1 MNRLLIT
8 LSAALLTSV
17 AHADPVCV
25 ALGQY
30 SRTVMDARQT
40 GVALSKIMEI
50 VKGDD
55 IHTRIVLDAYEQP
68 RFQTEE
74 FRRTAIQDFGN
85 KWETMCYRVRGK
97 KGSNV

>member
-25 ALGQY
+25 ALGEY

-68 RFQTEE
+68 RFHSDE
-74 FRRTAIQDFGN
+74 FRQTAIQDFGN

>member
-1 MNRLLIT
+1 MKRLLIAAT
-8 LSAALLTSV
+8 AALMMTA

-25 ALGQY
+25 ALGEY

-85 KWETMCYRVRGK
+85 KWETVCYRVRGK

>member
-1 MNRLLIT
+1 MKRLLIAAT
-8 LSAALLTSV
+8 AALMMT
-17 AHADPVCV
+17 AAQADPVCV
-25 ALGQY
+25 ALGEY

-50 VKGDD
+50 VKGDA

-74 FRRTAIQDFGN
+74 FRQTAIQDFGN
-85 KWETMCYRVRGK
+85 KWETVCYRVRGK